1 MFSPARAWRE
11 FPQRYRLEAAKCTEC
26 SKILYPPRLVCPEC
40 GGREFTS
47 ETLPRDG
54 KVVTYTVIRVP
65 PAGFTEQTPL
75 PLALVELDNGVRL
88 MVQIGDVENPE
99 SLEIGMRVRLEFR
112 RISSDGEAGVIF
124 YGHKAVAAAV

>member
-11 FPQRYRLEAAKCTEC
+11 FPRRYRLEASRCEGC
-26 SKILYPPRLVCPEC
+26 SKILYPARLVCPSC
-40 GGREFTS
+40 GGREFVD

-54 KVVTYTVIRVP
+54 KVLTYTVVRVP

-75 PLALVELDNGVRL
+75 PIALVELDNGARV
-88 MVQIGDVENPE
+88 MVQIGDVEDPDA
-99 SLEIGMRVRLEFR
+99 LEIGMAVRLEFR

-124 YGHKAVAAAV
+124 YGHKAVPA